1 MLESLERF
9 FNIEEFPEITFILAA
24 IILAVF
30 LFTNSNIP
38 FYENLFGFIPG
49 RPQVWSLTTYIFI
62 HANFSHVF
70 FNLLF
75 LIIAGI
81 AVEETLGKWVYIS
94 VFFASGYVAVVFD
107 ILGRFL
113 AGFFDFMN
121 HVCVSYLQCVNLGG
135 PFVGASGAVF
145 GIMAVA
151 SLIKP
156 TEKIPTILVLLAFI
170 PFIQT
175 YWEFQSQLN
184 YFTSLFIGAFVFVLA
199 ISIFFISPSTVPIF
213 VAMLCFMFSWI
224 FVILVNTSGNISN
237 VGHLGGVIGGLVS
250 YFVFAKA
257 KKPKST

>member
-30 LFTNSNIP
+30 LFTDSNIP

-62 HANFSHVF
+62 HANFTHVF

-81 AVEETLGKWVYIS
+81 AIEETLGKWVYIS
-94 VFFASGYVAVVFD
+94 VFFASGYVAVIFD
-107 ILGRFL
+107 IIGRFL
-113 AGFFDFMN
+113 GGFFDIMN
-121 HVCVSYLQCVNLGG
+121 KTCTGSFLSCVNLGG
-135 PFVGASGAVF
+135 PFVGASGAIF

-156 TEKIPTILVLLAFI
+156 AEKIPTILVLLAFI

-175 YWEFQSQLN
+175 YWEFQSHYN
-184 YFTSLFIGAFVFVLA
+184 YFTTIFITAFVGILA
-199 ISIFFISPSTVPIF
+199 MTIFFISPGTVPIF
-213 VAMLCFMFSWI
+213 VGMLCFMLSWI
-224 FVILVNTSGNISN
+224 FVILLNTSGNVSN
-237 VGHLGGVIGGLVS
+237 VGHLGGVVGGLVS
-250 YFVFAKA
+250 YFIFAKR
-257 KKPKST
+257 KST